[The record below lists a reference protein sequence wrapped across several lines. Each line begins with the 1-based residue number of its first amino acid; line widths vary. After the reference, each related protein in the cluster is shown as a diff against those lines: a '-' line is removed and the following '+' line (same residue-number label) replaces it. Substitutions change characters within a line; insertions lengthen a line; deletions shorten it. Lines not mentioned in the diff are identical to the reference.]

1 MALLFV
7 LQAIPIPFSI
17 FSWIGTLMA
26 MGTGMADI
34 DKTNIFEV
42 VGAYIMIG
50 CFIFVGLY
58 PITYLIALGKTLSE
72 KKLCK
77 WSFLPAG
84 HILVVV
90 LMVLMLAISSIIE
103 KITAFL

>member
-17 FSWIGTLMA
+17 FSWIGTLITVA
-26 MGTGMADI
+26 GGVDSVNW
-34 DKTNIFEV
+34 TNAFEAI
-42 VGAYIMIG
+42 GAYVMIG

-58 PITYLIALGKTLSE
+58 PLTYFIALRKTLSE
-72 KKLCK
+72 KKLCG

-103 KITAFL
+103 KIAAFL

>member
-1 MALLFV
+1 MALLFL

-58 PITYLIALGKTLSE
+58 PLTYFIALRKTLSE
-72 KKLCK
+72 KKLCG

-84 HILVVV
+84 HILVVL
-90 LMVLMLAISSIIE
+90 LMVAISSLLE
-103 KITAFL
+103 KIIAFL